1 MEAVH
6 KSIDSVYV
14 YEQAHRVFLKMVI
27 IFNMYYA
34 LRNKNLAS
42 FKLLIMF
49 HWCSKTR
56 RKTEGLEK

>member
-14 YEQAHRVFLKMVI
+14 YEQVHRVFLKMVI

-34 LRNKNLAS
+34 FRNKNLAS

-49 HWCSKTR
+49 HWCSKIR